1 MTDGS
6 ERREVP
12 GRLGGDLPDAIIQG
26 ISIKVMQW
34 ALNSLKEGQYLYSLP
49 TKCLAIVGTKK
60 AVLADRKRLIWD
72 SNSVGKRKL
81 CRRFESCLSH

>member
-34 ALNSLKEGQYLYSLP
+34 ALNSLKKGQYLYSLP
-49 TKCLAIVGTKK
+49 TW
-60 AVLADRKRLIWD
+60 KR
-72 SNSVGKRKL
+72 
-81 CRRFESCLSH
+81 